1 MLAVRVG
8 VCVALLAHPCVF
20 FFFPP
25 PIQEKYKRD
34 QEKLQ
39 EEWVNA
45 QKDISKSPIQQEV
58 TARDTRYPFIL

>member
-1 MLAVRVG
+1 MLAVHVG
-8 VCVALLAHPCVF
+8 ICVALVVHPCVCF
-20 FFFPP
+20 FP

-39 EEWVNA
+39 EEWTNA

-58 TARDTRYPFIL
+58 TARDASYPLIL